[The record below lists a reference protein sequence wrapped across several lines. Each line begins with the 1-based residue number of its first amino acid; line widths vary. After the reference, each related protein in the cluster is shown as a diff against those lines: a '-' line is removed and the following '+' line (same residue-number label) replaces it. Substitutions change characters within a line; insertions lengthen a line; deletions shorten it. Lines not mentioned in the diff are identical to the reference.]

1 MVMQTNMGLLTDP
14 RQRRRFVHIISHYN
28 NRLCALFYISGLFW
42 FFGLAYIHLN
52 AATYFSENALLPGL
66 VEGNFY
72 SNSDVKFYRNEVKKV
87 MDKDKSRLLR
97 DWLFSRFEELG
108 LEVYFQNYSVQYPL
122 QLLGDQKVPGQNV
135 YAILRAPRASSTEAV
150 VLSIPIRSK
159 NMISQTLTDTSGGIA
174 LMLALTKFFKRHTF
188 WAKDIIF
195 LLTQHEHIG
204 MEAWLDG
211 YHQVQSSKY
220 VFPGTL
226 WGRSGSIQA
235 ALNLEIPLNKVAYYN
250 IKMEGLNGQLPNL
263 DLVNLVVRL
272 CRREGD
278 SVRLH
283 DRFDYYDPE
292 SFTGFKHS
300 LLTMLRMMK
309 TQASGSPS
317 GNHGLFHRYHIEAV
331 TLQGVSRSLGQKT
344 SDLMVTGRIVEG
356 IFRSLNNLLER
367 FHQSFFFYLMP
378 ATNRYISIG
387 LYMPPFSLM
396 TAAALIK
403 IFFFLNDFYAISLWI
418 GSEKPKDKNETFQ
431 KLDSNS
437 SHKEKEKKHVDEVEE
452 EEKEM
457 EKNKKEDDN
466 EKDVDDSKSNENKEL
481 SCEKKKEDPLEK
493 LSDDINDV
501 DVDDSLKSDPDEEE
515 KSRDLLSI
523 VPMIILSFLVGL
535 MTYYLPNVFNSHAR
549 HLKIPTDEAITYGLL
564 ALFSAWLFF
573 PRFISKKPHEFDNGF
588 QVDWPL
594 LKCVTLI
601 FQSLVL
607 FSIALMN
614 ISLAFFLA
622 AAIIPVSVLVQPVAS
637 KWLRCLQSAML
648 LLVSPPVLI
657 YVASIISVIDT
668 QRPDS
673 VLDIF
678 VNAWSLFK
686 DNVLLSILD
695 YSLLS
700 CWTYPVFCFAI
711 YPNWIMLWGISHMRL
726 ETDATL
732 FRFN

>member
-1 MVMQTNMGLLTDP
+1 MGLLTDP
-14 RQRRRFVHIISHYN
+14 RQRRRFVRIISHYN
-28 NRLCALFYISGLFW
+28 NRLCALFYISGLIW

-52 AATYFSENALLPGL
+52 AGTYFSENALLPGL

-72 SNSDVKFYRNEVKKV
+72 SDSDVKFYKNEIKKA
-87 MDKDKSRLLR
+87 MDKDKSLLLR
-97 DWLFSRFEELG
+97 DWLFSKFEELG

-150 VLSIPIRSK
+150 VLSVPIRSK
-159 NMISQTLTDTSGGIA
+159 NMISKTLTDTSGGIA
-174 LMLALTKFFKRHTF
+174 LMLALTKFFKKHTF

-204 MEAWLDG
+204 IEAWLDG

-235 ALNLEIPLNKVAYYN
+235 ALNLEIPLEKVAYYN

-283 DRFDYYDPE
+283 NQYDYYDPD
-292 SFTGFKHS
+292 SLNGFKHS

-331 TLQGVSRSLGQKT
+331 TLQGVSRAFGQKT

-396 TAAALIK
+396 TAAGLIK
-403 IFFFLNDFYAISLWI
+403 ISFSPPFIQKYIHLNTFHAISLWI
-418 GSEKPKDKNETFQ
+418 GSEKPKDKNEKKPQ
-431 KLDSNS
+431 KSDLNS
-437 SHKEKEKKHVDEVEE
+437 SKQEKDEKEHET
-452 EEKEM
+452 EKQENEI
-457 EKNKKEDDN
+457 EKDDN
-466 EKDVDDSKSNENKEL
+466 EVSQSKKTQEI
-481 SCEKKKEDPLEK
+481 SCEKKEEDPLEK
-493 LSDDINDV
+493 LSKDVNDIE
-501 DVDDSLKSDPDEEE
+501 VDDSLKNDPDEV
-515 KSRDLLSI
+515 S
-523 VPMIILSFLVGL
+523 
-535 MTYYLPNVFNSHAR
+535 
-549 HLKIPTDEAITYGLL
+549 
-564 ALFSAWLFF
+564 
-573 PRFISKKPHEFDNGF
+573 SKNCFGKPHEFDNGF

-622 AAIIPVSVLVQPVAS
+622 ATIIPVSVIVQPVS
-637 KWLRCLQSAML
+637 NKLLRCLQSVLL

-657 YVASIISVIDT
+657 YLASIVSVIDE

-673 VLDIF
+673 VIDIF
-678 VNAWSLFK
+678 INAWSLLK
-686 DNVLLSILD
+686 DTVLLSILD

-711 YPNWIMLWGISHMRL
+711 YPNWIMLWGVSHMRL
-726 ETDATL
+726 ESDSTL
-732 FRFN
+732 FRFS

>member
-1 MVMQTNMGLLTDP
+1 MQTNMGLLTDP
-14 RQRRRFVHIISHYN
+14 RQRRRFVRIISHYN
-28 NRLCALFYISGLFW
+28 NRLCALFYISGLIW

-52 AATYFSENALLPGL
+52 AGTYFSENALLPGL

-72 SNSDVKFYRNEVKKV
+72 SDADVKFYKNEIKKA
-87 MDKDKSRLLR
+87 MDKDKSLLLR
-97 DWLFSRFEELG
+97 DWLFSKFEELG

-150 VLSIPIRSK
+150 VLSVPIRSK
-159 NMISQTLTDTSGGIA
+159 NMISKTLTDTSGGIA
-174 LMLALTKFFKRHTF
+174 LMLALTKFFKKHTF

-204 MEAWLDG
+204 IEAWLDG

-235 ALNLEIPLNKVAYYN
+235 ALNLEIPLEKVAYYN

-283 DRFDYYDPE
+283 NQYDYYDPD
-292 SFTGFKHS
+292 SLNGFKHS

-331 TLQGVSRSLGQKT
+331 TLQGVSRAFGQKT

-396 TAAALIK
+396 TAAGLIK
-403 IFFFLNDFYAISLWI
+403 AISLWI
-418 GSEKPKDKNETFQ
+418 GSEKPKDKNEKKPQ
-431 KLDSNS
+431 KSDLNS
-437 SHKEKEKKHVDEVEE
+437 SKLEKDEKEPETEKQEKEVE
-452 EEKEM
+452 KEDN
-457 EKNKKEDDN
+457 EVSQSKKEI
-466 EKDVDDSKSNENKEL
+466 
-481 SCEKKKEDPLEK
+481 SCEKKEEDPLEK
-493 LSDDINDV
+493 LSKDVNDIED
-501 DVDDSLKSDPDEEE
+501 DDSLKNDPDEQED

-523 VPMIILSFLVGL
+523 IPMIILSFLVGL
-535 MTYYLPNVFNSHAR
+535 MTYYLPDVFNSHAR
-549 HLKIPTDEAITYGLL
+549 HLKIPTDEAITYGLM

-622 AAIIPVSVLVQPVAS
+622 ATIIPVSVIVQPVS
-637 KWLRCLQSAML
+637 NKLLQCLQSVLL

-657 YVASIISVIDT
+657 YLASVVSVIDE

-673 VLDIF
+673 VIDII
-678 VNAWSLFK
+678 VNAWSQLK
-686 DNVLLSILD
+686 DTVLLSILD

-711 YPNWIMLWGISHMRL
+711 YPNWIMLWGVSHMRL
-726 ETDATL
+726 ESDSTL
-732 FRFN
+732 FRFS

>member
-1 MVMQTNMGLLTDP
+1 MQTNMGLLTDP
-14 RQRRRFVHIISHYN
+14 RQRRRFVRIISHYN
-28 NRLCALFYISGLFW
+28 NRLCALFYISGLIW

-52 AATYFSENALLPGL
+52 AGTYFSENALLPGL

-72 SNSDVKFYRNEVKKV
+72 SDADVKFYKNEIKKA
-87 MDKDKSRLLR
+87 MDKDKSLLLR
-97 DWLFSRFEELG
+97 DWLFSKFEELG

-150 VLSIPIRSK
+150 VLSVPIRSK
-159 NMISQTLTDTSGGIA
+159 NMISKTLTDTSGGIA
-174 LMLALTKFFKRHTF
+174 LMLALTKFFKKHTF

-204 MEAWLDG
+204 IEAWLDG

-235 ALNLEIPLNKVAYYN
+235 ALNLEIPLEKVAYYN

-283 DRFDYYDPE
+283 NQYDYYDPD
-292 SFTGFKHS
+292 SLNGFKHS

-331 TLQGVSRSLGQKT
+331 TLQGVSRAFGQKT

-378 ATNRYISIG
+378 ATNRYVH
-387 LYMPPFSLM
+387 
-396 TAAALIK
+396 
-403 IFFFLNDFYAISLWI
+403 LNTFHAISLWI
-418 GSEKPKDKNETFQ
+418 GSEKPKDKNEKKPQ
-431 KLDSNS
+431 KSDLNS
-437 SHKEKEKKHVDEVEE
+437 SKLEKDEKEPETEKQEKEVE
-452 EEKEM
+452 KEDN
-457 EKNKKEDDN
+457 EVSQSKKEI
-466 EKDVDDSKSNENKEL
+466 
-481 SCEKKKEDPLEK
+481 SCEKKEEDPLEK
-493 LSDDINDV
+493 LSKDVNDIED
-501 DVDDSLKSDPDEEE
+501 DDSLKNDPDEED

-523 VPMIILSFLVGL
+523 IPMIILSFLVGL
-535 MTYYLPNVFNSHAR
+535 MTYYLPDVFNSHAR
-549 HLKIPTDEAITYGLL
+549 HLKIPTDEAITYGLM

-622 AAIIPVSVLVQPVAS
+622 ATIIPVSVIVQPVS
-637 KWLRCLQSAML
+637 NKLLRCLQSVLL

-657 YVASIISVIDT
+657 YLASVVSVIDE

-673 VLDIF
+673 VIDII
-678 VNAWSLFK
+678 VNAWSQLK
-686 DNVLLSILD
+686 DTVLLRTVVTVFTG
-695 YSLLS
+695 LS
-700 CWTYPVFCFAI
+700 TDELVFGNSGDERPDLRMMGKSRHRI
-711 YPNWIMLWGISHMRL
+711 KGI
-726 ETDATL
+726 
-732 FRFN
+732 